1 MRTMVRSAGNA
12 TAEGDKN
19 TKSRPFVSRNRQK
32 MADVGVVVVSRR
44 ERILGVCLTAVTL
57 R

>member
-19 TKSRPFVSRNRQK
+19 TKNRLFVSRNRQK

>member
-1 MRTMVRSAGNA
+1 MRTTVRSAGNA

-19 TKSRPFVSRNRQK
+19 TKSGPFVSRNRQK
-32 MADVGVVVVSRR
+32 MADAGVVVVSRR